1 MSGDLP
7 LASRLLLREWRAGE
21 LRVMLLA
28 LLIAVTVSTAISF
41 FTDRLQQNMV
51 TRAAEFLGADMRL
64 SSRDPWP
71 DEVLQEA
78 IKNNLQHT
86 DIVDFSSITSSET
99 EMLLSSIKA
108 VGPGYPLRGEVRIS
122 DEPHGSER
130 TATAIPE
137 PGSVW
142 VEARLLSQ
150 LDMQVGDLLEVG
162 YAQLRVA
169 AVLTHEPDRAGDF
182 YSLTPRVLMNLGD
195 LPATR

>member
-41 FTDRLQQNMV
+41 FTDRLQRGMV

-78 IKNNLQHT
+78 IKNNLQRT
-86 DIVDFSSITSSET
+86 DIVDFAIITSSET
-99 EMLLSSIKA
+99 EILLSSTKTA
-108 VGPGYPLRGEVRIS
+108 QPAHPLRAALRILYQ
-122 DEPHGSER
+122 PHCSAR
-130 TATAIPE
+130 TVTAIPA
-137 PGSVW
+137 PG
-142 VEARLLSQ
+142 
-150 LDMQVGDLLEVG
+150 
-162 YAQLRVA
+162 
-169 AVLTHEPDRAGDF
+169 
-182 YSLTPRVLMNLGD
+182 TPS
-195 LPATR
+195 AE

>member
-1 MSGDLP
+1 QRG
-7 LASRLLLREWRAGE
+7 
-21 LRVMLLA
+21 
-28 LLIAVTVSTAISF
+28 
-41 FTDRLQQNMV
+41 MV

-99 EMLLSSIKA
+99 EILLSSIKA
-108 VGPGYPLRGEVRIS
+108 VWPGYPLRGEVRIS

-130 TATAIPE
+130 TVTAMPE
-137 PGSVW
+137 PGTVW

-150 LDMQVGDLLEVG
+150 LDMQVADLHVQL
-162 YAQLRVA
+162 AQQPG
-169 AVLTHEPDRAGDF
+169 HAG
-182 YSLTPRVLMNLGD
+182 RR
-195 LPATR
+195 PAGSGLCPVTGGRGTDP